1 MMSDAERVLQS
12 MDLTS
17 LGDADTESTVDNLCR
32 RALED
37 AGGRVAAVCV
47 WPHFVARATRYLDRT
62 TVRVAGVANFPDG
75 GSDIVAALKDI
86 EVVLESGGD
95 EVDVVFP
102 YNEFLFGDRKIV
114 VDFLRYCRRSCHGA
128 TLLKVILETG
138 TLDDPLMIADA
149 SRLALGEGAD
159 FIKTSTGKAPVS
171 ATVTA
176 ARIMLEA
183 IREVGHG
190 GFKAAGGI
198 RDVPTAMSYFQA
210 ADELLGPGWATQGH
224 FRIGAS
230 GLLDDV
236 LARLSGSTETGQAG
250 EGY

>member
-1 MMSDAERVLQS
+1 MMSDPERVLQA

-17 LGDADTESTVDNLCR
+17 LGDSDTESTVDDLCR

-37 AGGRVAAVCV
+37 ARGRVAAVCV
-47 WPHFVARATRYLDRT
+47 WPEFVARATRYLDRT

-75 GSDIVAALKDI
+75 GNDTVAALKDI
-86 EVVLESGGD
+86 EVILESGGD

-102 YNEFLFGDRKIV
+102 YTEFLYGDRKAV
-114 VDFLRYCRRSCHGA
+114 VDFLRYCRRACHGA
-128 TLLKVILETG
+128 TVLKVILETG
-138 TLDDPLMIADA
+138 TLDDPLIIADA
-149 SRLALGEGAD
+149 SRLALDEGAD

-171 ATVTA
+171 ATVSA
-176 ARIMLEA
+176 ARIMLQV
-183 IREVGHG
+183 IRETGHG

-198 RDVPTAMSYFQA
+198 RDVPTAMRYFAA
-210 ADELLGPGWATQGH
+210 ADEIFGPDWAGPGH

-236 LARLSGSTETGQAG
+236 LARLSGSAVSSTTD
-250 EGY
+250 GY